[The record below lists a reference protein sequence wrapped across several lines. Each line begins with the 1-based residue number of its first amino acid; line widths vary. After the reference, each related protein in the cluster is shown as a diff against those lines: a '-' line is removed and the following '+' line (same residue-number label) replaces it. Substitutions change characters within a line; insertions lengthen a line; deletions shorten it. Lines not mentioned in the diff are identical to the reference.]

1 MRQRHLGEILTDLMT
16 ETARTRCRVESQATG
31 DTNAPGFSTQLARI
45 DLTIHE
51 LSPRDRI
58 QRSEDYQE
66 SVTHEAF
73 GEDNA
78 ALVDGD
84 HLVETHRLT
93 DRGEWIP
100 VATTSAMTW
109 KIVRKGYVPGTP
121 QPHDQVQL
129 DLHRVTARA

>member
-1 MRQRHLGEILTDLMT
+1 MRQRHLGEMLESLMT

-31 DTNAPGFSTQLARI
+31 DSNAPGFSSALARI
-45 DLTIHE
+45 DLAIHE

-73 GEDNA
+73 GADNA
-78 ALVDGD
+78 TLVDGD

-93 DRGEWIP
+93 DRGQWTP
-100 VATTSAMTW
+100 VAATSAQTW
-109 KIVRKGYVPGTP
+109 KIVRKSYVPGIP

-129 DLHRVTARA
+129 DLHRVTPR